1 MVGLSIVARICM
13 SMTRLKG
20 KTLVLLL
27 TMMMINMTLATSLL
41 IKNAILDTN
50 NKIQSEMDPVIVSLH
65 TLEMNDVMEIAQL
78 PEVEVAE
85 LKIERSLQCSNNEV
99 VGGCKSENLSLEGT
113 IVPEVFQVK
122 IGQAKLIEGRGFTDE
137 EIKQGKN
144 VAIVTKKFADFNH
157 FNVGQI
163 LPTKI
168 EEKDAFGDG
177 QSILF
182 SIPEPLEII
191 GIIDLNDPIVYDENP
206 YRSLEEIRQ
215 EQIEREQSKVIV
227 PTSALLAMNQREEAQ
242 LNTIQGYADVRISH
256 PKTAIIKLKD
266 AKKVKQMV
274 LDLRQKYEKILLI
287 SDYNNIEQAIALSDT
302 MIFIADIIFWS
313 SIMLTFLI
321 LTMLS
326 LFFVQ
331 TRKNEIGLLL
341 ALGEAKVKICIQIF
355 LEIFVLALIGITL
368 SIGLGFTLSQPISRV
383 ITENEIATLSNPDPD
398 KYSVEYVE
406 SRSWE
411 FNIYAATQRVEH
423 TESIK
428 NMRITMTNQDIGLIY
443 TVTIPAICVATLA
456 PMVLILRIKPK
467 KLLI

>member
-1 MVGLSIVARICM
+1 
-13 SMTRLKG
+13 
-20 KTLVLLL
+20 
-27 TMMMINMTLATSLL
+27 MMINMTLVTSFL

-65 TLEMNDVMEIAQL
+65 TLELSDMMEIAQL

-85 LKIERSLQCSNNEV
+85 QKIERSLQCSNNEIAGV
-99 VGGCKSENLSLEGT
+99 CRFGSLSLEGT

-122 IGQAKLIEGRGFTDE
+122 IGQAKLIEGRGFTAE

-144 VAIVTKKFADFNH
+144 VAIVTKKFAEFNH
-157 FNVGQI
+157 FYVGQI
-163 LPTKI
+163 LPTRI
-168 EEKDAFGDG
+168 EERDYWSYEQAT
-177 QSILF
+177 LF

-191 GIIDLNDPIVYDENP
+191 GIIDLNDPIMYDENP
-206 YRSLEEIRQ
+206 YRSLEEVRQ

-227 PTSALLAMNQREEAQ
+227 PTPAIQKMNQKESEKMKEKSYFYR
-242 LNTIQGYADVRISH
+242 
-256 PKTAIIKLKD
+256 KTAIIKLKD

-274 LDLRQKYEKILLI
+274 LDLRQKYENILLI

-302 MIFIADIIFWS
+302 MIFIADIVFWS

-331 TRKNEIGLLL
+331 SRKNEIGLLL
-341 ALGEAKVKICIQIF
+341 ALGESKAKICMQIF
-355 LEIFVLALIGITL
+355 LEIFVLALIGTAL
-368 SIGLGFTLSQPISRV
+368 SIGLGFTLSHPISKV
-383 ITENEIATLSNPDPD
+383 VTENEITALSNPDPD

-423 TESIK
+423 TDSIK
-428 NMRITMTNQDIGLIY
+428 NTRITMTSQDIGLIY
-443 TVTIPAICVATLA
+443 VITIPAIGLSTLA